1 MSFETSKMIL
11 KVFGVISVIFGALG
25 TLVGLLICV
34 AATGM
39 VMNPELG
46 DANDFAFTIVPGI
59 FVLVIGLIALIQG
72 VLSIR
77 GAKDSAKIMP
87 AWVFSII
94 ALVFGVVGL
103 VLMISEG
110 ASGIVGSIVGVLID
124 CVVFY
129 AANTIKN
136 NR

>member
-1 MSFETSKMIL
+1 
-11 KVFGVISVIFGALG
+11 
-25 TLVGLLICV
+25 
-34 AATGM
+34 
-39 VMNPELG
+39 
-46 DANDFAFTIVPGI
+46 
-59 FVLVIGLIALIQG
+59 LIALIQG

>member
-1 MSFETSKMIL
+1 
-11 KVFGVISVIFGALG
+11 
-25 TLVGLLICV
+25 
-34 AATGM
+34 
-39 VMNPELG
+39 
-46 DANDFAFTIVPGI
+46 
-59 FVLVIGLIALIQG
+59 
-72 VLSIR
+72 
-77 GAKDSAKIMP
+77 MP